1 MDISSFVS
9 IFEGTKVQFFLE
21 LQAVLVAFYNIMVY
35 CYLFVNYERLCCKLK
50 DKFYFCPFILSLV
63 KNNRKMFKIK
73 WNKDNFL
80 PIFFLICNVSFGQL
94 STEMNWEKLY
104 RGEVDSVVV
113 VSSLGYTRETA
124 PDIPGLPEEQIF
136 EKRQKVSLKE
146 GKQLLRAL
154 QKKCSFNKEYPLL
167 DDVGDT
173 FYFYKNGVK
182 EMVLIFT
189 FSTKGTSIYR
199 RDELIFAGKATPFLQ
214 RKIGKALGYNPKKIE
229 RLNN

>member
-1 MDISSFVS
+1 
-9 IFEGTKVQFFLE
+9 
-21 LQAVLVAFYNIMVY
+21 
-35 CYLFVNYERLCCKLK
+35 
-50 DKFYFCPFILSLV
+50 
-63 KNNRKMFKIK
+63 MFKIK

-94 STEMNWEKLY
+94 STEMNW
-104 RGEVDSVVV
+104 EVDSVVV

-167 DDVGDT
+167 YDVSDT
-173 FYFYKNGVK
+173 FYFYKNGME

-189 FSTKGTSIYR
+189 FSTKKTSIYR

-229 RLNN
+229 RLNK

>member
-73 WNKDNFL
+73 CNKDNFL

-124 PDIPGLPEEQIF
+124 PDIPELPEEQIF

-146 GKQLLRAL
+146 GTQLLRTL

-167 DDVGDT
+167 DDVSDT
-173 FYFYKNGVK
+173 FYFYKNGVE

-229 RLNN
+229 RLNK

>member
-50 DKFYFCPFILSLV
+50 DNFYFCPFILSLV

-94 STEMNWEKLY
+94 STEMN
-104 RGEVDSVVV
+104 
-113 VSSLGYTRETA
+113 
-124 PDIPGLPEEQIF
+124 
-136 EKRQKVSLKE
+136 
-146 GKQLLRAL
+146 
-154 QKKCSFNKEYPLL
+154 
-167 DDVGDT
+167 
-173 FYFYKNGVK
+173 
-182 EMVLIFT
+182 
-189 FSTKGTSIYR
+189 
-199 RDELIFAGKATPFLQ
+199 
-214 RKIGKALGYNPKKIE
+214 
-229 RLNN
+229 

>member
-1 MDISSFVS
+1 
-9 IFEGTKVQFFLE
+9 
-21 LQAVLVAFYNIMVY
+21 
-35 CYLFVNYERLCCKLK
+35 
-50 DKFYFCPFILSLV
+50 
-63 KNNRKMFKIK
+63 MFKIK

-124 PDIPGLPEEQIF
+124 PNIPGLPEEQIF

-167 DDVGDT
+167 YDVSDT
-173 FYFYKNGVK
+173 FYFYKNGVE

-229 RLNN
+229 RLNK